1 MKAAGILLISMN
13 GKALFLH
20 RTATA
25 PDCPSCY
32 DFPGG
37 GQEGD
42 ESPEEIAR
50 RECREEIGLVPE
62 GTLTLHTRTRS
73 GSALKGVAG
82 VGGPLVD
89 FPVDGGPPAAPSI
102 VPPMP
107 TGEVD
112 YSTFIL
118 KVTNEFVP
126 ELNDEHDGFC
136 WAPIDAPPQPL
147 HPGCAIALDRLGMNE
162 LDVARA
168 IADGRLVSPQRYENV
183 TLWAIRITGI
193 GASFRPK
200 HDEHVYRDGEHWL
213 TPDALARCNGLPV
226 ILKHPKKSLLDSE
239 EFGNRI
245 VGTIFLP
252 YVAGDELW
260 GIAKIY
266 DDAANKLLDEEDLS
280 TSPGVNFSNPRV
292 NRVLHVE
299 EVGKVLIEGDPS
311 LFDHVAICQLGV
323 WDKGEEP
330 SGIRSEAREDSAMAD
345 EETKKEET
353 KEDAKKDAAKD
364 DAKKMDAKKDEFPE
378 KKEEAKED
386 ARKDAKK
393 DEGMGGI
400 MDALKSI
407 TDTIGGLGKRMDAWE
422 EGEKKREDAR
432 KDAAKKDE
440 TDKETG
446 AEETAADKKD
456 AKKDAKD
463 DAKKDA
469 KDDAKADARA
479 DSVEDMQK
487 RISRVEAAVKNHD
500 EKIIPLP
507 DDDHSRVADA
517 WARADDACVALGLP
531 TPRHMPGESSIR
543 YRRRA
548 AQVLQPYSSTW
559 GKKNDKGEMMIDLT
573 SAAYADDAS
582 FSIVESQILA
592 EAAIASAMPVNVKP
606 GELRM
611 TERRRDGHIVREFKG
626 QPKDWMDR
634 FAGQTGL
641 KATGR
646 FLHDNLGNRAN

>member
-1 MKAAGILLISMN
+1 
-13 GKALFLH
+13 
-20 RTATA
+20 
-25 PDCPSCY
+25 
-32 DFPGG
+32 
-37 GQEGD
+37 
-42 ESPEEIAR
+42 
-50 RECREEIGLVPE
+50 
-62 GTLTLHTRTRS
+62 
-73 GSALKGVAG
+73 
-82 VGGPLVD
+82 
-89 FPVDGGPPAAPSI
+89 
-102 VPPMP
+102 
-107 TGEVD
+107 
-112 YSTFIL
+112 
-118 KVTNEFVP
+118 
-126 ELNDEHDGFC
+126 
-136 WAPIDAPPQPL
+136 
-147 HPGCAIALDRLGMNE
+147 
-162 LDVARA
+162 
-168 IADGRLVSPQRYENV
+168 
-183 TLWAIRITGI
+183 
-193 GASFRPK
+193 
-200 HDEHVYRDGEHWL
+200 
-213 TPDALARCNGLPV
+213 
-226 ILKHPKKSLLDSE
+226 
-239 EFGNRI
+239 
-245 VGTIFLP
+245 
-252 YVAGDELW
+252 
-260 GIAKIY
+260 
-266 DDAANKLLDEEDLS
+266 
-280 TSPGVNFSNPRV
+280 VNFSNPRV

-422 EGEKKREDAR
+422 EGEKKREDPR

-469 KDDAKADARA
+469 KDDAKADTRA
-479 DSVEDMQK
+479 DSFEAMQK
-487 RISRVEAAVKNHD
+487 RISRVEAAVKNND
-500 EKIIPLP
+500 EKITPLS
-507 DDDHSRVADA
+507 DNDRSMVADA
-517 WARADDACVALGLP
+517 YSRTDETCVALGLP
-531 TPRHMPGESSIR
+531 TPNPMPGESSMM

-548 AQVLQPYSSTW
+548 VRRLQPYSSTW
-559 GKKNDKGEMMIDLT
+559 GKKNDKGDLMIDLG

-582 FSIVESQILA
+582 FEIVESQIFA